1 MLNVARLIAA
11 KDLRIERRAKILAYQ
26 VLPFAGL
33 VLVLFAFALDNG
45 GQVDQG
51 GRSQAITTFVAP
63 GLLWLA
69 VLFSVLLVV
78 QRTFAIETAD
88 GALDALRV
96 AGVDP
101 AAIFLG
107 KAAALLV
114 QLLVLEAGLVFGIV
128 VLYDTDIRPGG
139 AVLLAVTLVVGTAG
153 LAFVGTLY
161 GGLTAGAKGRETLLP
176 LLVFPVVAPVL
187 LGAARATEAALGT
200 GGAAVSEGWPWIGL
214 LTVFAAA
221 FGAAGTV
228 AFGPLLED

>member
-1 MLNVARLIAA
+1 MLRIARLVAA
-11 KDLRIERRAKILAYQ
+11 KDLRVELRSKVLLNQ

-33 VLVLFAFALDNG
+33 VLVMFAFALDNG
-45 GQVDQG
+45 GVVEQG
-51 GRSQAITTFVAP
+51 STREAITTFVAP

-69 VLFSVLLVV
+69 VMFSLLLLV
-78 QRTFAIETAD
+78 QRAFAVESAD

-96 AGVDP
+96 AGVEP
-101 AAIFLG
+101 AGIFLG

-114 QLLVLEAGLVFGIV
+114 ELLVLEAGLTLGIV
-128 VLYDTDIRPGG
+128 VFYNTHVRLAG
-139 AVLLAVTLVVGTAG
+139 AVLLVTVLITATAG

-187 LGAARATEAALGT
+187 LGAARATEAAFGT
-200 GGAAVSEGWPWIGL
+200 GGAAVTEGWPWAGL
-214 LTVFAAA
+214 LAVFAAA

-228 AFGPLLED
+228 AFGPLLEE